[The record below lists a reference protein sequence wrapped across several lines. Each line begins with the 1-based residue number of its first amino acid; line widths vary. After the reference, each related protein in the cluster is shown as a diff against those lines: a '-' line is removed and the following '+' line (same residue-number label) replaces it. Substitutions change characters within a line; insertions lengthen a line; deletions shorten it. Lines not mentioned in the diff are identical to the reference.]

1 MSWIFQ
7 GEKINSLNDI
17 PEEFKD
23 SFGFVYNIV
32 CSNGKEY
39 IGQKRLFTERSK
51 VASQKQVRQKGK
63 SYFRRKTIKSG
74 KKKGEIKYYETIRK
88 ESNWVSYT
96 GSSKKL
102 TEDIK
107 KNGVT
112 FTKYILCFCKDKT
125 MLNYQ
130 ETKHILCT
138 GAMEEEKFYN
148 DYTQIKVFKKN
159 IINRN
164 K

>member
-1 MSWIFQ
+1 MSWLYE
-7 GEKINSLNDI
+7 GNYINSLEDI
-17 PEEFKD
+17 PEDLKD

-51 VASQKQVRQKGK
+51 IASAKQVSLRGK
-63 SYFRRKTIKSG
+63 SAFRRKTIKSG
-74 KKKGEIKYYETIRK
+74 KKKGELKYYETVKK
-88 ESNWVSYT
+88 ESNWLNYT

-102 TEDIK
+102 TADIK
-107 KNGVT
+107 NNGIT
-112 FTKYILCFCKDKT
+112 FTKYILSFCKDKT
-125 MLNYQ
+125 MLNYT
-130 ETKHILCT
+130 EHKNILCT
-138 GAMEEEKFYN
+138 GAMEQEKFYN

-159 IINRN
+159 IIKNI

>member
-1 MSWIFQ
+1 MWIFE
-7 GEKINSLNDI
+7 GKEIKSLSDI
-17 PEEFKD
+17 PKEYKN

-32 CSNGKEY
+32 GTNGKEY

-51 VASQKQVRQKGK
+51 VASQKQVSLKGK
-63 SYFRRKTIKSG
+63 SFFRRKTIKSG
-74 KKKGEIKYYETIRK
+74 KKKGQIQYYETARK
-88 ESNWVSYT
+88 ESNWVAYS

-107 KNGVT
+107 KNGVL
-112 FTKYILCFCKDKT
+112 FTKYILCFCEDKT
-125 MLNYQ
+125 ILNYM
-130 ETKHILCT
+130 EHKNILCT

-159 IINRN
+159 IIN
-164 K
+164 KV